1 MLHLRRAR
9 NCLQAAFVGGFNK
22 PDRLNMRVP
31 FAASVAVLVL
41 AGLALAGNESNA
53 ELKARAD
60 KSTGAEQNKLCLEYA
75 HRQLAEAD
83 NFFNQGE
90 VEKGQADIREVVEY
104 SHKAADAAS
113 ASGKHLKETE
123 IDLRRL
129 AKRMHDIGETLA
141 FEDRDPVRK
150 AVDEIEQIRSELMI
164 RMWGPQAEPKGKS

>member
-1 MLHLRRAR
+1 MRGTFS
-9 NCLQAAFVGGFNK
+9 CLATVLLLASFV
-22 PDRLNMRVP
+22 
-31 FAASVAVLVL
+31 
-41 AGLALAGNESNA
+41 LAGNESTA

-60 KSTGAEQNKLCLEYA
+60 ASTGAEQAKLCLEYA

-83 NFFNQGE
+83 NLFNKGE

-104 SHKAADAAS
+104 AHKAANAAS

-123 IDLRRL
+123 IGLRKL

-141 FEDRDPVRK
+141 FEEREPVRK
-150 AVDEIEQIRSELMI
+150 AVDEIEQIRSDLMV